1 MRRRAL
7 AELFKTFRTKLVSF
21 NSKLAIEYFV
31 DVWKLLDER
40 FLCQRCLVA
49 SIIGSASSNKY
60 VWINFKSNQKE
71 RNEVAMVFPTQL
83 HNPNGLNI
91 QNFSVNNLK
100 IQQCVVVHAIEK
112 G

>member
-1 MRRRAL
+1 
-7 AELFKTFRTKLVSF
+7 VSF

-31 DVWKLLDER
+31 DVWKLLDGR

-49 SIIGSASSNKY
+49 PIIGSASSNKY

-91 QNFSVNNLK
+91 QNFSVNNLN
-100 IQQCVVVHAIEK
+100 IQKCVVVHAIKK